1 MKKILF
7 KKILFVFG
15 LLLIFLL
22 ITAPALAEV
31 DANERWSDGNFEY
44 KIQRDGNNISL
55 TSTKPKIPRAAGIPN
70 LVGTITGTTFTG
82 KVYLVADECPN
93 LDGYVSAKG
102 TVSADG
108 SSITVTYNTSD
119 FYYRTC
125 VEKAGSESEVTK
137 TYSVTNTVNTS
148 PTPFSRIQPTQPENT
163 PLDYGISD
171 ILGFN
176 RELLQLEK
184 TQKII
189 DQCPPPRVPSEST
202 CVSDALS
209 GFELPT
215 YLKDVTIEP
224 DFTNVIVLDSSKMQV
239 ISFPDGIKSVP
250 DYMVNTI
257 SANLDHLKDE
267 ITMDTSQNFPSLNL
281 APAYQTKVRIP
292 DQSYSIVES
301 SGLSSVTTLSKA
313 EPNRLGYS
321 GHWESLVSLDKDIDN
336 ATVVGGP
343 AILNATKM
351 VLDSNAKLTLLDNS
365 NQSVMEVSNGAKIVV
380 AGWADAD
387 TVEATMDFVSQLKNL
402 DDE

>member
-1 MKKILF
+1 VKKILF

-22 ITAPALAEV
+22 ITTPALAEV
-31 DANERWSDGNFEY
+31 DANELWTDGNFEY
-44 KIQRDGNNISL
+44 EVRREGNSISL
-55 TSTKPKIPRAAGIPN
+55 TSTNPKIPRAAGIPN
-70 LVGTITGTTFTG
+70 LVGTINGTTFTG
-82 KVYLVADECPN
+82 KQYLVADECPN
-93 LDGYVSAKG
+93 LDAYVPAKG

-224 DFTNVIVLDSSKMQV
+224 DFGNIIVLDDSSKVQV
-239 ISFPDGIKSVP
+239 ISLPDGIKSVP
-250 DYMVNTI
+250 DYMLNTI
-257 SANLDHLKDE
+257 SANLDYLKDE
-267 ITMDTSQNFPSLNL
+267 ITVDTSQNFPSLNF
-281 APAYQTKVRIP
+281 APVNIPEVRIP

-301 SGLSSVTTLSKA
+301 SGLSSVITPSKA
-313 EPNRLGYS
+313 EPNRIGYS
-321 GHWESLVSLDKDIDN
+321 GHWESLTTLDRE
-336 ATVVGGP
+336 VGNP
-343 AILNATKM
+343 VIINTTKM
-351 VLDSNAKLTLLDNS
+351 VLDSNAKLTLLNNS
-365 NQSVMEVSNGAKIVV
+365 NQSVMEVSNGAKIVA
-380 AGWADAD
+380 AGTAADD
-387 TVEATMDFVSQLKNL
+387 TIEAAEEFVSKLMST
-402 DDE
+402 DD